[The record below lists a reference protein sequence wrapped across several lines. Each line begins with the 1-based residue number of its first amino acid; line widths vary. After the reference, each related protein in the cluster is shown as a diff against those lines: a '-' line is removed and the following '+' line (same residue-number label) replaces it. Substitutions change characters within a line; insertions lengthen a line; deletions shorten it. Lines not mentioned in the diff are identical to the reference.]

1 MLKNTAH
8 SYGKLARAFHWLGA
22 LGVIV
27 ALVLIELRGFTPK
40 GTAIHDAMRYGH
52 IQAGLIVLLLL
63 LPRLLWR
70 VSNREPVITP
80 APKPSAML
88 LAHLAHWALY
98 ALMLAIPLL
107 GVAMVQGAGKDVV
120 FLGNTLPVFF
130 TISKDLAHQL
140 KELHE
145 LLGNVI
151 MWLAG
156 LHIAAA
162 IWHHRAAG
170 DDTLSRMTG
179 PIRGD

>member
-1 MLKNTAH
+1 MLKNTEH

-22 LGVIV
+22 LGVIA
-27 ALVLIELRGFTPK
+27 ALVLIEFRGFTPK

-52 IQAGLIVLLLL
+52 IQAGLIVLLLV

-80 APKPSAML
+80 SPKSSAML
-88 LAHLAHWALY
+88 LAHLAHWVLY
-98 ALMLAIPLL
+98 ALMLLIPLL
-107 GVAMVQGAGKDVV
+107 GLAMVQGAGKDVV

-130 TISKDLAHQL
+130 TLGKDTAHQL

-151 MWLAG
+151 MWLAA
-156 LHIAAA
+156 LHFAAA
-162 IWHHRAAG
+162 IWHHYFVR
-170 DDTLSRMTG
+170 DDTLTRMIG
-179 PIRGD
+179 PIRD